1 METKWKQRY
10 IHLHQT
16 NINKKCV
23 IRDRCLYIDNKANQI
38 KEYNI
43 CKYLWT
49 QRGTQQITDLKGEVD
64 SNTIIV
70 GDFNSPQSIMD
81 G

>member
-1 METKWKQRY
+1 METKRKQRY
-10 IHLHQT
+10 LHLYQT
-16 NINKKCV
+16 DINKKSV

>member
-1 METKWKQRY
+1 MEIKWKQRY
-10 IHLHQT
+10 LHLHQT
-16 NINKKCV
+16 DINKKSA
-23 IRDRCLYIDNKANQI
+23 IRDRCLYIDNKVNQI

-49 QRGTQQITDLKGEVD
+49 QRGTQQITDLKVEID
-64 SNTIIV
+64 SNRIIV